1 MWFENIAQ
9 LKAIVGSKLDA
20 AVAFNG
26 ISPFIT
32 PAEEKYL
39 IPKIGETFWAEVDG
53 LMINEAIKGKEL
65 YLRALAWFT
74 LAEYGKITLRQSEN
88 GLMRHFTDTT
98 STGSD
103 AMMQNTIVE
112 YLKNGYDALD
122 LFLIYLEKQNI
133 YIWGNWAE
141 SDEFARYSKCFI
153 RNARDF
159 SFASNRQIDRYTF
172 EHLQQLCVDVQ
183 ASMLQQFLPK
193 VYYNTLRADELSP
206 ADSGYNSSPKKDF
219 VKLLQKAIAAVTL
232 EIATT
237 QNLVSFSGG
246 TIVLIP
252 NQQTTFSPTFLS
264 EHKQL
269 QKMQKN
275 AYLGQAKAYAIEYK
289 AEMLDL
295 WSVADGGTNTYAD
308 AWTLIVPTTNTDETL
323 NSNCCNDCGGFCDCR
338 RTYRANDKKILVL

>member
-39 IPKIGETFWAEVDG
+39 IPKIGDLFWSEVNSLGID
-53 LMINEAIKGKEL
+53 EAINAKVL
-65 YLRALAWFT
+65 YRRALAWFT
-74 LAEYGKITLRQSEN
+74 LAEHGKITLRQSEN
-88 GLMRHFTDTT
+88 GLVRHFTETT
-98 STGSD
+98 ATGSD
-103 AMMQNTIVE
+103 AMMQSTIVE

-122 LFLIYLEKQNI
+122 LFLIYLEKNNI
-133 YIWGNWAE
+133 YLWGNWAE
-141 SDEFARYSKCFI
+141 SDEFLRYSNCFI
-153 RNARDF
+153 RNAKDF

-193 VYYNTLRADELSP
+193 VFYNTLKSNELD
-206 ADSGYNSSPKKDF
+206 ATNSGYHSSAHKGF
-219 VKLLQKAIAAVTL
+219 VKFLQKAIAAVTL
-232 EIATT
+232 EIATR

-252 NQQTTFSPTFLS
+252 NQMTTFSPTFLS

-275 AYLGQAKAYAIEYK
+275 AYLGQAKAYAIENL
-289 AEMLDL
+289 ATMQDL
-295 WSVADGGTNTYAD
+295 WSVADGGTNTEAD
-308 AWTLIVPTTNTDETL
+308 AWTLITTTTTDETL
-323 NSNCCNDCGGFCDCR
+323 NSTCCTDCGGFCDCR
-338 RTYRANDKKILVL
+338 RTSRASDKKILVL

>member
-32 PAEEKYL
+32 PAEDKYL
-39 IPKIGETFWAEVDG
+39 IPKIGETFWSEVD
-53 LMINEAIKGKEL
+53 AIEPKEGTKAKEL
-65 YLRALAWFT
+65 YRRALAWFT
-74 LAEYGKITLRQSEN
+74 LAEHGKITLRQSEN

-103 AMMQNTIVE
+103 TMMQHTIVE

-122 LFLIYLEKQNI
+122 LFLIFLEKSNI
-133 YIWGNWAE
+133 YIWGSWAE
-141 SDEFARYSKCFI
+141 SDEFARYKDCFL

-159 SFASNRQIDRYTF
+159 SFSANRQIDRYTF
-172 EHLQQLCVDVQ
+172 EHLQQLCIDVQ

-193 VYYNTLRADELSP
+193 VYYNTLRAEEISP
-206 ADSGYNSSPKKDF
+206 ADSGYNSSRKKGF
-219 VKLLQKAIAAVTL
+219 VRLLQKAIAAVTL
-232 EIATT
+232 ELATT

-295 WSVADGGTNTYAD
+295 WSVADGGTNTDAD
-308 AWTLIVPTTNTDETL
+308 AWTLITTTTTTDETL

-338 RTYRANDKKILVL
+338 RTSRSTDKKILVL